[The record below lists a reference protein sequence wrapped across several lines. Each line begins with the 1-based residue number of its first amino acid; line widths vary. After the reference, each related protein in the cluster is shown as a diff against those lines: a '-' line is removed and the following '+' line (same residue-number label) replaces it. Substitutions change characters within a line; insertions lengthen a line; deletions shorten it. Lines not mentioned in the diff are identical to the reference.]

1 MDNPAPKVRIV
12 DGKVTFEA
20 DISPP
25 ADPDVLVALNPSDEG
40 VEEANP
46 ARVPP
51 ERWITL
57 AGG

>member
-1 MDNPAPKVRIV
+1 MDTPTPKVRFV
-12 DGKVTFEA
+12 DGKVVFDA

-51 ERWITL
+51 ERWIPL